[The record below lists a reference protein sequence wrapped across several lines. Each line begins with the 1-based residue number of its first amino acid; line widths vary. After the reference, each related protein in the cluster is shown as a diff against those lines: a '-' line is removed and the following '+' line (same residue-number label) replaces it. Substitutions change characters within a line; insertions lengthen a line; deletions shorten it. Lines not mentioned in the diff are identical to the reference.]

1 MFDKFDEYVEE
12 LESKVQQKIKEQKL
26 FELDNYTKDETTK
39 LAELTASLSILNGVS
54 EVVTESFEC
63 INEYLEGNNV

>member
-39 LAELTASLSILNGVS
+39 LAELTACLSILSGVS
-54 EVVTESFEC
+54 EIVTEAIEGV
-63 INEYLEGNNV
+63 NGYLEE